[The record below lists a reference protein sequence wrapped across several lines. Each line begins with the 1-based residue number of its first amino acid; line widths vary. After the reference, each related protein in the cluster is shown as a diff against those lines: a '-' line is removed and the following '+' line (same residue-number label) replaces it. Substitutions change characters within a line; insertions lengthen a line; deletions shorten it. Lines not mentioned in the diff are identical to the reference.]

1 MSVLESSSLSES
13 RHITAE
19 CMHICQYAD
28 NLKLNM
34 LKVSLFGTTLN
45 PVALPPKLYLRTF
58 SDLMN
63 KYLYVYFE

>member
-45 PVALPPKLYLRTF
+45 PVAFTSQIVPSNIF
-58 SDLMN
+58 WFD
-63 KYLYVYFE
+63 E

>member
-45 PVALPPKLYLRTF
+45 PVTF
-58 SDLMN
+58 TSQIVPSNIFWSD
-63 KYLYVYFE
+63 E